1 MHVLGGDSKR
11 LRAAAISMSI
21 GLLPLVGAAQA
32 HAALIHTCPAPS
44 SLKAAAGTALT
55 VETSKAGM
63 DVFCHYTH
71 PLSTILQD
79 SVSIAVEPLSGSD
92 AAFERQAM
100 AFAKDLKAPFRRL
113 SGIGSEAWEYTEPKS
128 TLDAEGLPTT
138 TVTIVVGEREVTVIS
153 NIPAKNALAVARQ
166 VS

>member
-100 AFAKDLKAPFRRL
+100 AFAKDLKAP
-113 SGIGSEAWEYTEPKS
+113 
-128 TLDAEGLPTT
+128 LDAEGLPTT